1 MEVLYIDDDL
11 EDVEIF
17 REQLYEIDPSIHFC
31 YSTTADD
38 AFKKLTNKLVRPDVI
53 FLDYHMPAVDGAEC
67 IKIIKERTSLRQIP
81 IVLIS
86 SAIASRQ
93 IDEFN
98 KLGVYYFLSKTA
110 LLEDMKPAIKVIL
123 ESLCKAEI
131 KDDLDEVNIE
141 AK

>member
-17 REQLYEIDPSIHFC
+17 REQLYEIDPAIGFSYAI
-31 YSTTADD
+31 SADD
-38 AFKKLTNKLVRPDVI
+38 AFKKLTNNLVRPDII

-67 IKIIKERTSLRQIP
+67 IKMIKERNALRQIP

-86 SAIASRQ
+86 SSIAGRQ

-98 KLGVYYFLSKTA
+98 QLGVYNFLSKTA
-110 LLEDMKPAIKVIL
+110 LLEDMRPAIKVIL
-123 ESLCKAEI
+123 DSLCKG
-131 KDDLDEVNIE
+131 EVNNDIDSRG
-141 AK
+141 